1 VSFGSGRIGWNRAAS
16 GRTTRVQQSSA
27 KVTGAPIRAAFYYGW
42 FPETE
47 NWASHYTPQLG
58 KYDSSNPSVVATQV
72 AQAKAAGLDAFISSW
87 WGRGTP
93 TDQRLPL
100 LLDTAKRLGF
110 HDAPYYEPEGV
121 GNPTVATVSA
131 DLTYLASIAARYPD
145 TWLRMN
151 GKPVLFVYNANDTTC
166 AVADRWAAAN
176 AGRFYVSL
184 KVFPGYDRCPKQPDS
199 WHQYSAAIRSTRVPG
214 FSETVSPGFWKFS
227 EAVPRLPHDVT
238 RFRAALADQVSSG
251 ERWQLITSWN
261 EWGEGSGVEPTQQ
274 FGAKYVD
281 AIASIYLSAR

>member
-1 VSFGSGRIGWNRAAS
+1 METRRVRSDPGGGVAYRDGTS

-131 DLTYLASIAARYPD
+131 DLTYLASIAAHYPD
-145 TWLRMN
+145 AWLRMD
-151 GKPVLFVYNANDTTC
+151 GKPVLFAGDLFDALPVDLRGTVDVVVCNAP
-166 AVADRWAAAN
+166 
-176 AGRFYVSL
+176 YV
-184 KVFPGYDRCPKQPDS
+184 
-199 WHQYSAAIRSTRVPG
+199 
-214 FSETVSPGFWKFS
+214 
-227 EAVPRLPHDVT
+227 
-238 RFRAALADQVSSG
+238 
-251 ERWQLITSWN
+251 
-261 EWGEGSGVEPTQQ
+261 PTQAMRQ
-274 FGAKYVD
+274 VFGP
-281 AIASIYLSAR
+281 R